1 MREMAALLGDP
12 HTAYPTIHL
21 TGTNGKGSTS
31 ALCSMLLI
39 AMGLSVGTYTSPNL
53 ERVNERIA
61 ANGQPLSDVDFVEA
75 IDRLRLLDGVLDERP
90 TRFELL
96 TMAAFSAFADLAVD
110 VGVIEV
116 GMGGTWDSTNI
127 IDAAVSIVTNIE
139 LDHVEVLGATREE
152 IAMDKSGIFR
162 EGGVAIIGETDPTI
176 AALLRTCAAHRG
188 VARVLGL
195 GAEIS
200 VDRNELAVGGRVVSI
215 RTPYGSHDD
224 VFLALNGP
232 HQARNA
238 ALAVAAV
245 EAFFDRQLPDDVVC
259 QAFELVTMAAR
270 LEVLGRSPLVILD
283 GAHNVAGAT
292 ALAQALA
299 EGFSV
304 AGQTILVT
312 GMLRGRDASNV
323 LSALLLGGAVTV
335 IATEPDTP
343 RAQAAAVVGDAARAL
358 GHEVL
363 VELDIERAI
372 ERALKM
378 ATEDDLVV
386 VAGSLYVAGA
396 ARPALRRM
404 LSA

>member
-1 MREMAALLGDP
+1 M
-12 HTAYPTIHL
+12 
-21 TGTNGKGSTS
+21 
-31 ALCSMLLI
+31 
-39 AMGLSVGTYTSPNL
+39 
-53 ERVNERIA
+53 
-61 ANGQPLSDVDFVEA
+61 
-75 IDRLRLLDGVLDERP
+75 
-90 TRFELL
+90 
-96 TMAAFSAFADLAVD
+96 
-110 VGVIEV
+110 
-116 GMGGTWDSTNI
+116 
-127 IDAAVSIVTNIE
+127 
-139 LDHVEVLGATREE
+139 
-152 IAMDKSGIFR
+152 
-162 EGGVAIIGETDPTI
+162 
-176 AALLRTCAAHRG
+176 
-188 VARVLGL
+188 LGL

>member
-31 ALCSMLLI
+31 ALCSMLLL

-343 RAQAAAVVGDAARAL
+343 RAQAAAVVGDAARVL

>member
-31 ALCSMLLI
+31 ALCSMLLL

-75 IDRLRLLDGVLDERP
+75 IDRLRLLDGVLDELP

-152 IAMDKSGIFR
+152 IATDKSGIFR

-195 GAEIS
+195 GA
-200 VDRNELAVGGRVVSI
+200 
-215 RTPYGSHDD
+215 
-224 VFLALNGP
+224 
-232 HQARNA
+232 
-238 ALAVAAV
+238 
-245 EAFFDRQLPDDVVC
+245 
-259 QAFELVTMAAR
+259 
-270 LEVLGRSPLVILD
+270 
-283 GAHNVAGAT
+283 
-292 ALAQALA
+292 
-299 EGFSV
+299 
-304 AGQTILVT
+304 
-312 GMLRGRDASNV
+312 
-323 LSALLLGGAVTV
+323 
-335 IATEPDTP
+335 
-343 RAQAAAVVGDAARAL
+343 
-358 GHEVL
+358 
-363 VELDIERAI
+363 
-372 ERALKM
+372 
-378 ATEDDLVV
+378 
-386 VAGSLYVAGA
+386 
-396 ARPALRRM
+396 
-404 LSA
+404 

>member
-1 MREMAALLGDP
+1 MREMAALLGNP

-31 ALCSMLLI
+31 ALCSMLLL

-176 AALLRTCAAHRG
+176 AALLRTRAAHRG

-343 RAQAAAVVGDAARAL
+343 RAQAAAVVGEAARAL

>member
-31 ALCSMLLI
+31 ALCSMLLL

-152 IAMDKSGIFR
+152 IATDKSGIFR

-200 VDRNELAVGGRVVSI
+200 VDRNELAVGGRMVSI
-215 RTPYGSHDD
+215 TTPYGSHDD

-304 AGQTILVT
+304 AGRTILVT
-312 GMLRGRDASNV
+312 GMLKGRDASNV
-323 LSALLLGGAVTV
+323 LSALLPGGAATV

-372 ERALKM
+372 ERALSM

>member
-1 MREMAALLGDP
+1 MREMAALLGNP

-31 ALCSMLLI
+31 ALCSMLLL

-176 AALLRTCAAHRG
+176 AALLRTRAAHRG

>member
-31 ALCSMLLI
+31 ALCSMLLL

>member
-31 ALCSMLLI
+31 ALCSMLLL

-323 LSALLLGGAVTV
+323 LSALLPGGAVTV
-335 IATEPDTP
+335 ITTEPDTP